1 MVHII
6 HEPPY
11 SGTIASL
18 LVSFLTRLRR
28 DAKSLANVRWLAE
41 GHKCA
46 HKKRVYDLL
55 RTVACV
61 SARHALPSARHG
73 AKAGRHLYP
82 IDLIAR
88 TAF

>member
-1 MVHII
+1 MVHVI
-6 HEPPY
+6 HDPPY

-55 RTVACV
+55 RIVRWCAPHCILV
-61 SARHALPSARHG
+61 
-73 AKAGRHLYP
+73 
-82 IDLIAR
+82 IASVL
-88 TAF
+88 TKPCKYSKMTLS